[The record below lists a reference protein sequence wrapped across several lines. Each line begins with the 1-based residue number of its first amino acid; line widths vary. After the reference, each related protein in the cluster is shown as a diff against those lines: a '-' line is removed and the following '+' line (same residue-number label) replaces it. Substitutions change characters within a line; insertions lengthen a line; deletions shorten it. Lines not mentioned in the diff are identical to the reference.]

1 MDSIECF
8 LQEDDRK
15 INEKRENLFM
25 CVWPNI
31 GQIFRTF

>member
-15 INEKRENLFM
+15 INEKIEYLFGR
-25 CVWPNI
+25 VHPNI
-31 GQIFRTF
+31 GQNFETF